1 MRKMWLVACSLLV
14 LSTGCHAK
22 FKKYAPTLG
31 AVRPEVIDVGG
42 ATVQLGD
49 SGNVIVDVVNGV
61 RGVDVAKKLA
71 RQVDIEQVDAAF
83 LDGLDETLRHGP
95 PFTLT
100 DKKNAPVLQV
110 EVLNYGLFVP
120 EIGAQGQLVYDLR
133 VRIYAKDGE
142 RVYSTSLSCATPV
155 TGASAISE
163 VLGTCDNVGN
173 VLDMKKRE
181 IQGAFDSAG
190 EECGQAL
197 TTLMRKH
204 AS

>member
-1 MRKMWLVACSLLV
+1 MRKTWMVAGCMML

-31 AVRPEVIDVGG
+31 AVRPEVIDVG
-42 ATVQLGD
+42 APTVQLGD
-49 SGNVIVDVVNGV
+49 SGNAIVDVVNGV
-61 RGVDVAKKLA
+61 RGVDVAKKIA

-83 LDGLDETLRHGP
+83 LEGLDESLRNGP

-110 EVLNYGLFVP
+110 EVLNYGLYVP
-120 EIGAQGQLVYDLR
+120 EMGAQGVFTYDLR
-133 VRIYAKDGE
+133 VRIYTDDGE
-142 RVYSTSLSCATPV
+142 RVYSTSLSCNTPV
-155 TGASAISE
+155 TGANAISE
-163 VLGTCDNVGN
+163 VLGTRDNVGN
-173 VLDMKKRE
+173 VLDMKKKE

-190 EECGQAL
+190 EQCGEAL
-197 TTLMRKH
+197 TLLMRKH